1 MRIVYK
7 MVGGR
12 TMNGRAKNT
21 DSLINRTNV
30 MGGPKKQGLAPTVG
44 LNASVSGVYLQ
55 RLGCPCPPEIAYA
68 NIVKNISC
76 GTNIGAR
83 VVKPRC

>member
-1 MRIVYK
+1 

-12 TMNGRAKNT
+12 TMNGRGRRL

-30 MGGPKKQGLAPTVG
+30 MGGPKKQGLAPTIG
-44 LNASVSGVYLQ
+44 LDSSVSGVYRK
-55 RLGCPCPPEIAYA
+55 RLGCPCPPSIAYA
-68 NIVKNISC
+68 NIVKNITC
-76 GTNIGAR
+76 GTGVGGR

>member
-1 MRIVYK
+1 

-12 TMNGRAKNT
+12 TMNGRAKRT

-44 LNASVSGVYLQ
+44 LNASFSAIYL
-55 RLGCPCPPEIAYA
+55 RRVGCLCPTAY
-68 NIVKNISC
+68 NTIVKNIVC
-76 GTNIGAR
+76 GTGVGGN

>member
-12 TMNGRAKNT
+12 TLGGRARRL
-21 DSLINRTNV
+21 DSLVNQTNTS
-30 MGGPKKQGLAPTVG
+30 GGVKKQGLPSTVG
-44 LNASVSGVYLQ
+44 LDASVSGVYRQ
-55 RLGCPCPPEIAYA
+55 RVGCLCPTAYDFITRNIA
-68 NIVKNISC
+68 C
-76 GTNIGAR
+76 GTNVGGR

>member
-21 DSLINRTNV
+21 DSLINRTNTS
-30 MGGPKKQGLAPTVG
+30 GGPKKQGLAPTIG
-44 LNASVSGVYLQ
+44 LDSSVSGVYRK

-68 NIVKNISC
+68 NIVQNITC
-76 GTNIGAR
+76 GTNVGGR

>member
-1 MRIVYK
+1 
-7 MVGGR
+7 MVGGK
-12 TMNGRAKNT
+12 TMNGRARRT

-44 LNASVSGVYLQ
+44 LNASVSAVYL
-55 RLGCPCPPEIAYA
+55 RRVGCLCPTAY
-68 NIVKNISC
+68 NTIVKNIVC
-76 GTNIGAR
+76 GTGVGGN

>member
-1 MRIVYK
+1 

-12 TMNGRAKNT
+12 TLGGRARRI
-21 DSLINRTNV
+21 DSLVNQTNTF
-30 MGGPKKQGLAPTVG
+30 GGVKKQGLAPTVG
-44 LNASVSGVYLQ
+44 LDSSVSGVYRK

-76 GTNIGAR
+76 GTNVGGR

>member
-1 MRIVYK
+1 MRILYK

-12 TMNGRAKNT
+12 TMNGRARNLG
-21 DSLINRTNV
+21 SLVNRTNN

-44 LNASVSGVYLQ
+44 LDSTISGVYRQ
-55 RLGCPCPPEIAYA
+55 RIGCLCPTAYNRIA
-68 NIVKNISC
+68 KNVC
-76 GTNIGAR
+76 GTGVGGN

>member
-1 MRIVYK
+1 

-21 DSLINRTNV
+21 DSLINRTNI
-30 MGGPKKQGLAPTVG
+30 MGGPKKQGIAPTVG
-44 LNASVSGVYLQ
+44 LNASVSAVYLK

-68 NIVKNISC
+68 NIVQNIVC
-76 GTNIGAR
+76 GTGVGGR